1 MMKHDNS
8 TEAKTMTQFTKGQ
21 KVRTIWGMVVTVLE
35 QVGNTVYVYEGP
47 LDWYHV
53 TKVFAIEN

>member
-1 MMKHDNS
+1 MK
-8 TEAKTMTQFTKGQ
+8 QFTKGQ
-21 KVRTIWGMVVTVLE
+21 KVRTLWGTVVTVLE

-53 TKVFAIEN
+53 TKVWAVID